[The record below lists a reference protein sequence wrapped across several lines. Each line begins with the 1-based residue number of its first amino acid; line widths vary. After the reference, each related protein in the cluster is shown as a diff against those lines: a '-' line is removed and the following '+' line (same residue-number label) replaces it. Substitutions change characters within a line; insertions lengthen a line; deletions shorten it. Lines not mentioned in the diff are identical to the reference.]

1 MLWLGKKTSTT
12 WFFSIGSKSRR
23 PACSKERFQVAS
35 TCARTMSAGIVV
47 GVMAGVLVLILLIWF
62 ISTWNRLVRLEE
74 NVNKSWA
81 DIDVLLKQRYDMIP
95 NLVNIV
101 KGYAS
106 HEKEIF
112 EQFALARQTAAGC
125 LAQGDV
131 KGVGAAEGT
140 LAGLMPRI
148 NMVAEQYPELKADT
162 SFVNI
167 QNQLVSI
174 ENQVSDRREF
184 YNASATNWNAA
195 IQMIPTSIVAGMKGA
210 MRRDLFEVTDPV
222 QREAVQIQF

>member
-1 MLWLGKKTSTT
+1 MST
-12 WFFSIGSKSRR
+12 GL
-23 PACSKERFQVAS
+23 
-35 TCARTMSAGIVV
+35 VV
-47 GVMAGVLVLILLIWF
+47 GIIAGVLVLIVMIWF

-95 NLVNIV
+95 NLVNTV

-125 LAQGDV
+125 LANGDV
-131 KGVGAAEGT
+131 KGLGAAEGT
-140 LAGLMPRI
+140 LASLMPRI

-162 SFVNI
+162 SFVNL

-210 MRRDLFEVTDPV
+210 MRRDLFEVTDPI
-222 QREAVQIQF
+222 QREAVQVQF

>member
-1 MLWLGKKTSTT
+1 MYILGRRYMSAAII
-12 WFFSIGSKSRR
+12 IG
-23 PACSKERFQVAS
+23 VI
-35 TCARTMSAGIVV
+35 AGIV
-47 GVMAGVLVLILLIWF
+47 AIILLIWF

-74 NVNKSWA
+74 NVNKSWS

-101 KGYAS
+101 KGYAK
-106 HEKEIF
+106 HEREIF
-112 EQFALARQTAAGC
+112 EQFALARQTAAGA
-125 LAQGDV
+125 LASGDV
-131 KGVGAAEGT
+131 RGVGAAEGT

-184 YNASATNWNAA
+184 YNSSATNWNAA
-195 IQMIPTSIVAGMKGA
+195 IQMIPTSIVAGMKNA

>member
-1 MLWLGKKTSTT
+1 MHD
-12 WFFSIGSKSRR
+12 IRR
-23 PACSKERFQVAS
+23 RF
-35 TCARTMSAGIVV
+35 MSAGIII
-47 GVMAGVLVLILLIWF
+47 GVIAGIVAIIILIWF

-101 KGYAS
+101 KGYAE

-112 EQFALARQTAAGC
+112 EQFALARQTAAGA
-125 LAQGDV
+125 LASGDV
-131 KGVGAAEGT
+131 RGVGAAEGT

-167 QNQLVSI
+167 QNQLVAI

-184 YNASATNWNAA
+184 YNASATNWNAG

-210 MRRDLFEVTDPV
+210 TRRDLFEVTDPV
-222 QREAVQIQF
+222 QREAVQISFD

>member
-1 MLWLGKKTSTT
+1 MGT
-12 WFFSIGSKSRR
+12 
-23 PACSKERFQVAS
+23 
-35 TCARTMSAGIVV
+35 GIVI
-47 GVMAGVLVLILLIWF
+47 GIIAGVIVLIVMIWF

-101 KGYAS
+101 KGYAK
-106 HEKEIF
+106 HEREIF

-131 KGVGAAEGT
+131 KGVGAAEGA
-140 LAGLMPRI
+140 LAGLMPKI

-167 QNQLVSI
+167 QNQLVAI

-195 IQMIPTSIVAGMKGA
+195 IQMIPTSIVAGMKSA

-222 QREAVQIQF
+222 QREAVQISFD

>member
-1 MLWLGKKTSTT
+1 METGLV
-12 WFFSIGSKSRR
+12 IG
-23 PACSKERFQVAS
+23 
-35 TCARTMSAGIVV
+35 II
-47 GVMAGVLVLILLIWF
+47 AGVVALIILIWF
-62 ISTWNRLVRLEE
+62 ISTWNRLIRLEE

-101 KGYAS
+101 KGYAD
-106 HEKEIF
+106 HEREIF
-112 EQFALARQTAAGC
+112 EQFAIARQTAAGA

-131 KGVGAAEGT
+131 KGIGAAEGM

-162 SFVNI
+162 SFINL
-167 QNQLVSI
+167 QNQMVSL

-184 YNASATNWNAA
+184 YNASATNWNAGIA
-195 IQMIPTSIVAGMKGA
+195 MIPTNIVAGMKSA
-210 MRRDLFEVTDPV
+210 VRRDLFEVTDPV
-222 QREAVQIQF
+222 QREAVKIEF

>member
-1 MLWLGKKTSTT
+1 MYLLG
-12 WFFSIGSKSRR
+12 RR
-23 PACSKERFQVAS
+23 C
-35 TCARTMSAGIVV
+35 MSAGIII
-47 GVMAGVLVLILLIWF
+47 GVIAGIVAIILLIWF

-74 NVNKSWA
+74 NVNKSWS

-101 KGYAS
+101 KGYAK
-106 HEKEIF
+106 HEREIF
-112 EQFALARQTAAGC
+112 EQFALARQTAAGA
-125 LAQGDV
+125 LASGDV
-131 KGVGAAEGT
+131 RGVGAAEGT

-162 SFVNI
+162 SFVNV

-195 IQMIPTSIVAGMKGA
+195 IQMIPTSIVAGMKNA

-222 QREAVQIQF
+222 QREAVQISFD

>member
-1 MLWLGKKTSTT
+1 
-12 WFFSIGSKSRR
+12 
-23 PACSKERFQVAS
+23 
-35 TCARTMSAGIVV
+35 MSAGIII
-47 GVMAGVLVLILLIWF
+47 GVIAGIVAIILLIWF

-74 NVNKSWA
+74 NVNKSWS

-106 HEKEIF
+106 HEREIF

-131 KGVGAAEGT
+131 KGLGAAEGT

-210 MRRDLFEVTDPV
+210 ARRDLFEVTDPV

>member
-1 MLWLGKKTSTT
+1 VHD
-12 WFFSIGSKSRR
+12 IRR
-23 PACSKERFQVAS
+23 RF
-35 TCARTMSAGIVV
+35 MSAGIII
-47 GVMAGVLVLILLIWF
+47 GVIAGIVAIIILIWF

-101 KGYAS
+101 KGYAK

-112 EQFALARQTAAGC
+112 EQFALARQTAAGA
-125 LAQGDV
+125 LASGDV
-131 KGVGAAEGT
+131 RGVGAAEGT

-184 YNASATNWNAA
+184 YNASATNWNAG

-210 MRRDLFEVTDPV
+210 TRRDLFEVTDPV
-222 QREAVQIQF
+222 QREAVQISFD

>member
-1 MLWLGKKTSTT
+1 MQNTC
-12 WFFSIGSKSRR
+12 RR
-23 PACSKERFQVAS
+23 H
-35 TCARTMSAGIVV
+35 MSAGLVI
-47 GVMAGVLVLILLIWF
+47 GVIAGVLAIILLIWF

-101 KGYAS
+101 KGYAT
-106 HEKEIF
+106 HEREIF
-112 EQFALARQTAAGC
+112 EQFALARQTAAGA
-125 LAQGDV
+125 LASGDV
-131 KGVGAAEGT
+131 RGVGAAEGT

-184 YNASATNWNAA
+184 YNSSATNWNAA
-195 IQMIPTSIVAGMKGA
+195 IQMIPTSIVAGMKNA

>member
-1 MLWLGKKTSTT
+1 MHD
-12 WFFSIGSKSRR
+12 IRR
-23 PACSKERFQVAS
+23 SF
-35 TCARTMSAGIVV
+35 MSAGIVI
-47 GVMAGVLVLILLIWF
+47 GVIAGIVAIIILIWF

-101 KGYAS
+101 KGYAK

-112 EQFALARQTAAGC
+112 EQFALARQTAAGA
-125 LAQGDV
+125 LASGDV
-131 KGVGAAEGT
+131 RGVGAAEGT

-184 YNASATNWNAA
+184 YNASATNWNAG

-210 MRRDLFEVTDPV
+210 TRRDLFEVTDPV
-222 QREAVQIQF
+222 QREAVQISFD

>member
-1 MLWLGKKTSTT
+1 MSAAII
-12 WFFSIGSKSRR
+12 IG
-23 PACSKERFQVAS
+23 VI
-35 TCARTMSAGIVV
+35 AGIV
-47 GVMAGVLVLILLIWF
+47 AIILLIWF

-74 NVNKSWA
+74 NVNKSWS

-101 KGYAS
+101 KGYAK
-106 HEKEIF
+106 HEREIF
-112 EQFALARQTAAGC
+112 EQFALARQTAAGA
-125 LAQGDV
+125 LASGDV
-131 KGVGAAEGT
+131 RGVGAAEGT

-162 SFVNI
+162 SFVNV

-184 YNASATNWNAA
+184 YNASDTNWNAA
-195 IQMIPTSIVAGMKGA
+195 IQMIPTSIVAGMKNA
-210 MRRDLFEVTDPV
+210 MRRDLFEVTDPI
-222 QREAVQIQF
+222 QREAVQISFD

>member
-1 MLWLGKKTSTT
+1 
-12 WFFSIGSKSRR
+12 
-23 PACSKERFQVAS
+23 
-35 TCARTMSAGIVV
+35 MSAGIVI
-47 GVMAGVLVLILLIWF
+47 GAIAGVLVIIVLIWF

-74 NVNKSWA
+74 NVNKSWS

-101 KGYAS
+101 KGYAK
-106 HEKEIF
+106 HEREIF
-112 EQFALARQTAAGC
+112 EQFALARQTAAGA
-125 LAQGDV
+125 LASGDV
-131 KGVGAAEGT
+131 RGVGAAEGT

-148 NMVAEQYPELKADT
+148 NMVAEQYPDLKADS

-184 YNASATNWNAA
+184 YNSSATNWNAA
-195 IQMIPTSIVAGMKGA
+195 IQMIPTSIVAGMKNA
-210 MRRDLFEVTDPV
+210 ARRDLFEVNDPV
-222 QREAVQIQF
+222 QREAVEIKFD

>member
-1 MLWLGKKTSTT
+1 MST
-12 WFFSIGSKSRR
+12 
-23 PACSKERFQVAS
+23 
-35 TCARTMSAGIVV
+35 GIVI
-47 GVMAGVLVLILLIWF
+47 GVIAAVVVLIVMIWF

-95 NLVNIV
+95 NLVNTV

-125 LAQGDV
+125 LANGDV
-131 KGVGAAEGT
+131 KGLGAAEGT
-140 LAGLMPRI
+140 LAALMPRI

-162 SFVNI
+162 SFVNL

-174 ENQVSDRREF
+174 ETQVSDRREF

-222 QREAVQIQF
+222 QREAVQVQF